1 MRSFIAFLMRGLPQA
16 VATIVLLSLLPLL
29 SWLGASLLALITL
42 RQGAQ
47 RGVLIAALS
56 AAVLAL
62 AYGLLIGLPQVVLPL
77 VLELWLPTL
86 ILAWWLRRT
95 VSLSSTLSLAALL
108 AGLAVGLLYLV
119 YPDQQALWAPLLE
132 QLKDMAQDQSS
143 QAQELVLAF
152 GEHVLPLMTGILVLG
167 FSGTVIMALL
177 LARWLQALLYNPGGF
192 QREFHAL
199 NLSRSLALVAAGLL
213 VAALFVGNGL
223 VHDLAFVVSA
233 VFALQTL
240 ALVHA
245 VVASRSGSR
254 MWFVGLY
261 LLLPLLFEVAVA
273 LGVGDAVFGWRRR
286 LLTGRGGGGAA

>member
-47 RGVLIAALS
+47 RGVLTAALS

-95 VSLSSTLSLAALL
+95 VSLSSTLGLAALL
-108 AGLAVGLLYLV
+108 AGFAVGLLYLV
-119 YPDQQALWAPLLE
+119 YPDQQALWTPLLE

-152 GEHVLPLMTGILVLG
+152 GERVLPFMTGILVLG
-167 FSGTVIMALL
+167 FSGTVIIALL

-199 NLSRSLALVAAGLL
+199 NLGRPLAFVAAGLL
-213 VAALFVGNGL
+213 VAALFFGNGL

-254 MWFVGLY
+254 MWLVGLY

>member
-95 VSLSSTLSLAALL
+95 VSLSSTLCLAALL
-108 AGLAVGLLYLV
+108 AGLAVGLLYLR
-119 YPDQQALWAPLLE
+119 
-132 QLKDMAQDQSS
+132 S
-143 QAQELVLAF
+143 Q
-152 GEHVLPLMTGILVLG
+152 
-167 FSGTVIMALL
+167 
-177 LARWLQALLYNPGGF
+177 
-192 QREFHAL
+192 
-199 NLSRSLALVAAGLL
+199 
-213 VAALFVGNGL
+213 
-223 VHDLAFVVSA
+223 
-233 VFALQTL
+233 
-240 ALVHA
+240 
-245 VVASRSGSR
+245 
-254 MWFVGLY
+254 
-261 LLLPLLFEVAVA
+261 
-273 LGVGDAVFGWRRR
+273 
-286 LLTGRGGGGAA
+286 